1 MENIENKSI
10 YEVLKE
16 RDLIKQ
22 IAFEDEFIELS
33 KNKKTF
39 VYLGI
44 DPTAD
49 SIHIGHFIPLMMMSY
64 FQKCG
69 HTPVILVGGGTALIG
84 DPSGKTDMRKML
96 TKEDIQ
102 NNVNSIKKQIEKFV
116 SFEGDN
122 AAIIVNN
129 ADWILDLNYMDFIR
143 TYGVH
148 FNINRMLAAECFK
161 QRMEKGLTFFELNYM
176 LMQSYDFLHLFETKN
191 CQVEIGG
198 DDQWSNMLAGVDL
211 IRKIHKKGSFCLTCP
226 LLLNADGVKMGKTV
240 NGALWLDSKK
250 TSPYEFYQY
259 WRNIRDSEVYDV
271 LRMLT
276 YIPMDEVKRL
286 SSLEGEKIN
295 EAKKIAAF
303 EITKL
308 IHGEEEALKA
318 KESAEALFE
327 KDKNSANMPTFDA
340 SSLFANNDNITL
352 IDILVESKTVSS
364 KSQART
370 LIEQGGISINDEK
383 ITDTKYIL
391 KKSEFEDNFF
401 ILKKGKKTFIKLHS
415 KFKEVATL
423 LLLYYCYSCIIML

>member
-1 MENIENKSI
+1 MENI
-10 YEVLKE
+10 YDVLKE

-22 IAFEDEFIELS
+22 ITFEDEFKQMAGE
-33 KNKKTF
+33 KKTS

-69 HTPVILVGGGTALIG
+69 HRPIILIGGGTACIG

-96 TKEDIQ
+96 SKEEIDK
-102 NNVNSIKKQIEKFV
+102 NVENIKRQISKFI
-116 SFEGDN
+116 SFEGEN

-143 TYGVH
+143 TYGVY
-148 FNINRMLAAECFK
+148 FNVNHMLAAECFK

-176 LMQSYDFLHLFETKN
+176 LMQSHDFLHLFETEG
-191 CQVEIGG
+191 CTVEIGG

-211 IRKIHKKGSFCLTCP
+211 IRKIHQNGSFCVTCP
-226 LLLNADGVKMGKTV
+226 LLLNSEGKKMGKTV
-240 NGALWLDSKK
+240 KGALWLDANK

-259 WRNIRDSEVYDV
+259 WRNIQDSEVYDV

-276 YIPMDEVKRL
+276 FLPMDEVRRL
-286 SSLEGEKIN
+286 SELKDEKIN

-308 IHGEEEALKA
+308 IHGEDEAIKA
-318 KESAEALFE
+318 KQTAEALFE
-327 KDKNSANMPTFDA
+327 NNGDLENMP
-340 SSLFANNDNITL
+340 NIEINESKEL
-352 IDILVESKTVSS
+352 IDILVLAEIVPSKG
-364 KSQART
+364 QARK
-370 LIEQGGISINDEK
+370 LIEQGGITLNDEK
-383 ITDTKYIL
+383 ITDINYIVEDKDL
-391 KKSEFEDNFF
+391 KDGYA
-401 ILKKGKKTFIKLHS
+401 ILKKGKKVFYKIEK
-415 KFKEVATL
+415 K
-423 LLLYYCYSCIIML
+423 

>member
-22 IAFEDEFIELS
+22 ISFEDEFIELS

-340 SSLFANNDNITL
+340 SSLFTNNDNITL

-401 ILKKGKKTFIKLHS
+401 ILKKGKKTFIKIT
-415 KFKEVATL
+415 F
-423 LLLYYCYSCIIML
+423 

>member
-1 MENIENKSI
+1 MSKSI

-22 IAFEDEFIELS
+22 ITFEEEFQKLAKQEHFS
-33 KNKKTF
+33 

-69 HTPVILVGGGTALIG
+69 HRPILLVGGGTAFIG

-96 TKEDIQ
+96 TKEEISK
-102 NNVNSIKKQIEKFV
+102 NVDNIIKQVSKFV

-122 AAIIVNN
+122 SAIIVNN
-129 ADWILDLNYMDFIR
+129 GDWILDLNYMEFIR
-143 TYGVH
+143 TYGVY
-148 FNINRMLAAECFK
+148 FNVNRMLDAECFK

-176 LMQSYDFLHLFETKN
+176 LMQSYDFLHLFETHGCK
-191 CQVEIGG
+191 VEIGG

-211 IRKIHKKGSFCLTCP
+211 IRKIHQNGSFCVTCP
-226 LLLNADGVKMGKTV
+226 LLLNAEGKKMGKTV
-240 NGALWLDSKK
+240 SGALWLDAKK

-259 WRNIRDSEVYDV
+259 WRNIGDTEVYDV

-276 YIPMDEVKRL
+276 FLPMEEVKRL
-286 SSLEGEKIN
+286 SSLPGEQIN

-308 IHGEEEALKA
+308 IHGQEEAKKA
-318 KESAEALFE
+318 EESSLALFE
-327 KDKNSANMPTFDA
+327 GSGSLENMPTVK
-340 SSLFANNDNITL
+340 
-352 IDILVESKTVSS
+352 VESTNLSIVDAILLTNIAPS
-364 KSQART
+364 KGQART
-370 LIEQGGISINDEK
+370 LISQGGISLNDNK
-383 ITDTKYIL
+383 IEDTNYMLSDTDFQNGYA
-391 KKSEFEDNFF
+391 
-401 ILKKGKKTFIKLHS
+401 ILKKGKKVFYKLE
-415 KFKEVATL
+415 K
-423 LLLYYCYSCIIML
+423 

>member
-1 MENIENKSI
+1 MQDFNNTSI
-10 YEVLKE
+10 YDVLKQ

-22 IAFEDEFIELS
+22 IPFEDEF
-33 KNKKTF
+33 KDMVKTEKTK

-64 FQKCG
+64 FQKYG
-69 HTPVILVGGGTALIG
+69 HTPIILIGGGTAFIG

-96 TKEDIQ
+96 SKEEISK
-102 NNVNSIKKQIEKFV
+102 NVDNIIKQVSKFI
-116 SFEGDN
+116 SFEGEN

-129 ADWILDLNYMDFIR
+129 GDWILDLNYMDFIR
-143 TYGVH
+143 TYGIH
-148 FNINRMLAAECFK
+148 FNVNRMLDAECFK

-176 LMQSYDFLHLFETKN
+176 LMQSYDFLHLFEEKG
-191 CQVEIGG
+191 CKVQIGG

-211 IRKIHKKGSFCLTCP
+211 IRKIHKNGSFCVTCP
-226 LLLNADGVKMGKTV
+226 LLLNSEGKKMGKTV

-259 WRNIRDSEVYDV
+259 WRNIGDTEVYDV

-318 KESAEALFE
+318 EEAANALFTGSGSLE
-327 KDKNSANMPTFDA
+327 NMPTVKLENANISIVDA
-340 SSLFANNDNITL
+340 IIITG
-352 IDILVESKTVSS
+352 IAPSKG
-364 KSQART
+364 QART
-370 LIEQGGISINDEK
+370 LITQGGITLNDNK
-383 ITDTKYIL
+383 IEDTTYVLSDKDFTNGYA
-391 KKSEFEDNFF
+391 
-401 ILKKGKKTFIKLHS
+401 ILKKGKKIFYKLE
-415 KFKEVATL
+415 KK
-423 LLLYYCYSCIIML
+423 

>member
-318 KESAEALFE
+318 KESAESLFE

-401 ILKKGKKTFIKLHS
+401 ILKKGKKTFIKIT
-415 KFKEVATL
+415 F
-423 LLLYYCYSCIIML
+423 

>member
-1 MENIENKSI
+1 MENI
-10 YEVLKE
+10 YDVLKE

-22 IAFEDEFIELS
+22 ITFEDEFKELV
-33 KNKKTF
+33 KNKKTS

-69 HTPVILVGGGTALIG
+69 HRPIILIGGGTAFIG

-96 TKEDIQ
+96 SKEEISK
-102 NNVNSIKKQIEKFV
+102 NVDNIIKQVSKFI

-129 ADWILDLNYMDFIR
+129 GDWILDLNYMDFIR
-143 TYGVH
+143 TYGVY
-148 FNINRMLAAECFK
+148 FNVNHMLAAECFK

-176 LMQSYDFLHLFETKN
+176 LMQSYDFLHLFETKG
-191 CQVEIGG
+191 CTVEIGG

-211 IRKIHKKGSFCLTCP
+211 IRKIHKNGSFCLTCP
-226 LLLNADGVKMGKTV
+226 LLLNAEGQKMGKTV
-240 NGALWLDSKK
+240 KGALWLDSNK
-250 TSPYEFYQY
+250 TTPYEFYQY
-259 WRNIRDSEVYDV
+259 WRNIQDSEVYDV

-276 YIPMDEVKRL
+276 YLPMDEVKRL

-318 KESAEALFE
+318 QESANALFE
-327 KDKNSANMPTFDA
+327 GKGSIENMPTIKMEEDKNA
-340 SSLFANNDNITL
+340 L
-352 IDILVESKTVSS
+352 IDILVLTNIVTSKG
-364 KSQART
+364 QARK
-370 LIEQGGISINDEK
+370 LIEQGGVTLNDEK
-383 ITDTKYIL
+383 ITDVAYKINE
-391 KKSEFEDNFF
+391 KDFEKGYA
-401 ILKKGKKTFIKLHS
+401 ILKKGKKVFYKIEK
-415 KFKEVATL
+415 
-423 LLLYYCYSCIIML
+423 

>member
-1 MENIENKSI
+1 MDNIENKSI

-129 ADWILDLNYMDFIR
+129 ADWILNLNYMDFIR

-340 SSLFANNDNITL
+340 SSLFTNNDNITL

-401 ILKKGKKTFIKLHS
+401 ILKKGKKTFIKIT
-415 KFKEVATL
+415 F
-423 LLLYYCYSCIIML
+423 

>member
-1 MENIENKSI
+1 MNIDNFKNKSI
-10 YEVLKE
+10 YDVLKE

-22 IAFEDEFIELS
+22 ITFEDEFIELA
-33 KNKKTF
+33 KNEKTF

-96 TKEDIQ
+96 TKEDIE
-102 NNVNSIKKQIEKFV
+102 NNVEKIKKQVSKFV
-116 SFEGDN
+116 SFEGEN

-129 ADWILDLNYMDFIR
+129 ADWILDLNYMEFIR
-143 TYGVH
+143 KYGIY
-148 FNINRMLAAECFK
+148 FNVNRMLAAECFK

-176 LMQSYDFLHLFETKN
+176 LMQSYDFLHLFETKG
-191 CQVEIGG
+191 CKVEIGG

-211 IRKIHKKGSFCLTCP
+211 IRKIHKSGSFCVTCP
-226 LLLNADGVKMGKTV
+226 LLLNAEGIKMGKTV
-240 NGALWLDSKK
+240 NGALWLDKDK

-259 WRNIRDSEVYDV
+259 WRNIRDNEVYDV

-276 YIPMDEVKRL
+276 YIPMDEVRRL
-286 SSLEGEKIN
+286 ANLKDKEIN

-308 IHGEEEALKA
+308 IHGEDEAIKA
-318 KESAEALFE
+318 RDSAEALFE
-327 KDKNSANMPTFDA
+327 SNKNSENMPSFKIDDA
-340 SSLFANNDNITL
+340 LINNSKINIL
-352 IDILVESKTVSS
+352 DVIVGSGIAPSKG
-364 KSQART
+364 QART
-370 LIEQGGISINDEK
+370 LIAQGGISINDEK
-383 ITDTKYIL
+383 ITDVNYLINLSDFSDKY
-391 KKSEFEDNFF
+391 F
-401 ILKKGKKTFIKLHS
+401 ILKKGKKTFIK
-415 KFKEVATL
+415 
-423 LLLYYCYSCIIML
+423 IIF

>member
-1 MENIENKSI
+1 MENI
-10 YEVLKE
+10 YDVLKE

-22 IAFEDEFIELS
+22 ITFEDEFKQMAGE
-33 KNKKTF
+33 KKTS

-69 HTPVILVGGGTALIG
+69 HRPIILIGGGTACIG

-96 TKEDIQ
+96 SKEEIDK
-102 NNVNSIKKQIEKFV
+102 NVENIKKQISKFI
-116 SFEGDN
+116 SFEGEN

-143 TYGVH
+143 TYGVY
-148 FNINRMLAAECFK
+148 FNVNHMLAAECFK

-176 LMQSYDFLHLFETKN
+176 LMQSHDFLHLFETEG
-191 CQVEIGG
+191 CTVEIGG

-211 IRKIHKKGSFCLTCP
+211 IRKIHQNGSFCVTCP
-226 LLLNADGVKMGKTV
+226 LLLNSEGKKMGKTV
-240 NGALWLDSKK
+240 KGALWLDANK

-259 WRNIRDSEVYDV
+259 WRNIQDSEVYDV

-276 YIPMDEVKRL
+276 FLPIDEVRRL
-286 SSLEGEKIN
+286 SELKDEKIN

-308 IHGEEEALKA
+308 IHGEDEAIKA
-318 KESAEALFE
+318 KQTAEALFE
-327 KDKNSANMPTFDA
+327 NNGDLENMP
-340 SSLFANNDNITL
+340 NIEINESKEL
-352 IDILVESKTVSS
+352 IDILVLAEIVPSKG
-364 KSQART
+364 QARK
-370 LIEQGGISINDEK
+370 LIEQGGITLNDEK
-383 ITDTKYIL
+383 ITDVNYIVEDKDL
-391 KKSEFEDNFF
+391 KDGYA
-401 ILKKGKKTFIKLHS
+401 ILKKGKKVFYKIEK
-415 KFKEVATL
+415 K
-423 LLLYYCYSCIIML
+423 

>member
-1 MENIENKSI
+1 MDNIENKSI

-276 YIPMDEVKRL
+276 YLPMDEVKRL

-327 KDKNSANMPTFDA
+327 KDKDSANMPTFDA
-340 SSLFANNDNITL
+340 SSLFTNNDNITL
-352 IDILVESKTVSS
+352 IDILVESKTVPS

-383 ITDTKYIL
+383 ITDTKYVI

-401 ILKKGKKTFIKLHS
+401 ILKKGKKTFIKIT
-415 KFKEVATL
+415 F
-423 LLLYYCYSCIIML
+423 

>member
-198 DDQWSNMLAGVDL
+198 NDQWSNMLAGVDL

-340 SSLFANNDNITL
+340 SSLFTNNDNITL

-401 ILKKGKKTFIKLHS
+401 ILKKGKKTFIKIT
-415 KFKEVATL
+415 F
-423 LLLYYCYSCIIML
+423 